1 MQRVQRPPGPQ
12 ATAPPAPLRRLW
24 RPRCAQDGLSTA
36 LWNTPYSGGAAPKM
50 GNTALL
56 RRLEPSSEGCA
67 GTSVIP
73 CCLLVS
79 YGPLAH
85 DTAALS
91 I

>member
-56 RRLEPSSEGCA
+56 RRLEPSVEGCA

-73 CCLLVS
+73 GLLASVLRAAS
-79 YGPLAH
+79 KLAL
-85 DTAALS
+85 LS